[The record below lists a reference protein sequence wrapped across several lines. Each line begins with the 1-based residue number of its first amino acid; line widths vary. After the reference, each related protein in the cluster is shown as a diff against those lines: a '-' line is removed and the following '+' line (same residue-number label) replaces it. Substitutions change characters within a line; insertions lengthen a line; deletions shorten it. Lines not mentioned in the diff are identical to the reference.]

1 MVTVRTIA
9 EIRDALLSYWAA
21 EYLANGEVLLT
32 APGSDAYLLAGMIAI
47 VQNACDVQALQVSRD
62 ILPDQASNGAIERF
76 GYVYGVSRTPAV
88 AARLHGAS
96 MADVTLTMTTES
108 LGGSDRVARLSW
120 VYAYTIDTPF
130 ISRTLLRFDSSIITP
145 LRNV

>member
-76 GYVYGVSRTPAV
+76 GYVYGVSRTPAAWPHGQLEQLV
-88 AARLHGAS
+88 ISPDLIGVMRYRRAGRMPRARRL
-96 MADVTLTMTTES
+96 L
-108 LGGSDRVARLSW
+108 RVAPW
-120 VYAYTIDTPF
+120 
-130 ISRTLLRFDSSIITP
+130 
-145 LRNV
+145 